1 MKERPINLIVV
12 HCSASDWGSR
22 DAIDKWHRE
31 RGWNGIGYNYVIT
44 NGCKVNK
51 NDFDLRHD
59 GTIEKGRPMNE
70 VPAHVK
76 GHNSYSIGVCLIGN
90 RHFTKRQFI
99 ELNILLLDLMD
110 KHEVALDRVV
120 GHYELDSGKTCPN
133 FDMDTVRN
141 ELRESMTLFG
151 ILTNDNGNGA
161 KKK

>member
-1 MKERPINLIVV
+1 MKARPVNLIVV

-22 DAIDKWHRE
+22 DAIDQWHRE
-31 RGWNGIGYNYVIT
+31 FGWSGIGYNYVIT

-51 NDFDLRHD
+51 NDFDLRYD
-59 GTIEKGRPMNE
+59 GKIEEGRPINE

-76 GHNSYSIGVCLIGN
+76 GHNSHSIGICLIGN
-90 RHFTKRQFI
+90 HHFTKKQFTQ
-99 ELNILLLDLMD
+99 LKGLLLDLMD